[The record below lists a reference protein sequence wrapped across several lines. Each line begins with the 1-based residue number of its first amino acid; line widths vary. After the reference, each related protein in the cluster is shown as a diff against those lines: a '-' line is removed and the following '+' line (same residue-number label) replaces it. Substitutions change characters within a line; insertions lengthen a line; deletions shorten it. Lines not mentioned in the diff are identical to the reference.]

1 MNPPNNMQEKALGR
15 TDVSISEVGLGT
27 WGLHAGP
34 EVLLAGLDAGASFID
49 TAESY
54 ATEAVVAEAITG
66 RRDRVFVATKISPHN
81 FRRAAVFEAADASLR
96 RLRTDRIDLYQLH
109 HPSNSIPIEETLA
122 AMEELVDAGKVR
134 FIGVSNFSVAQMEA
148 ALRALRR
155 HPLVSNQVRY
165 NLADRTIADELL
177 PWCQAH
183 GITVIAYSPLA
194 REFQRILDCDPNGT
208 LAELSRETG
217 HTPAQIALN
226 WCLGQEGVVVIPKS
240 NTIVRTVE
248 NCGASGWRLSAAQ
261 RQRLDHSIVSRR
273 RGTLDRLI
281 RRYTPSGLAPILK
294 TAVRVLPRS
303 IRRRVT

>member
-1 MNPPNNMQEKALGR
+1 MNPPNHMQDKTLGR
-15 TDVSISEVGLGT
+15 TDVHISEVGLGT

-34 EVLLAGLDAGASFID
+34 EVLRAGLDAGARFID

-54 ATEAVVAEAITG
+54 ATEAVVAEAIAG
-66 RRDRVFVATKISPHN
+66 RRDGVFVATKVSPHN
-81 FRRAAVFEAADASLR
+81 FRRAAVLQAADASLG

-109 HPSNSIPIEETLA
+109 QPSDSIPIEETMA

-134 FIGVSNFSVAQMEA
+134 FIGVSNFSVAQMEGA
-148 ALRALRR
+148 KRALRR

-208 LAELSRETG
+208 LAELTRETG
-217 HTPAQIALN
+217 RTPAQIALN
-226 WCLGQEGVVVIPKS
+226 WCLGQAGVVVIPKS
-240 NTIVRTVE
+240 NTIARTVE
-248 NCGASGWRLSAAQ
+248 NCGASGWRLSADQ
-261 RQRLDHSIVSRR
+261 RQRLDQSIIFRR

-281 RRYTPSGLAPILK
+281 RRYMPGRLVHMMK

-303 IRRRVT
+303 VRRPVT